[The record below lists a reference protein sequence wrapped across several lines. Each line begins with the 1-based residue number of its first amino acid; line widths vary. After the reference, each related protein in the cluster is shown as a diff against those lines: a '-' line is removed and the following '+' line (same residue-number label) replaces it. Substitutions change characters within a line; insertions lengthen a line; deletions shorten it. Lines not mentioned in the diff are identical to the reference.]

1 MVNIKLTIEF
11 DGTAYHGWQS
21 QENAETVQD
30 TIEAAVFKITG
41 EHSGLTGAGRT
52 DAGVHAIA
60 YAANFHTSSR
70 IPPERF
76 SYALNSV
83 LPDDISIIRSE
94 EVHEDFHSRFSSTGK
109 KYRYLICNTEHR
121 PAIMRNRA
129 YHVSV
134 PLNVS
139 LMKEAAEHFV
149 GTYDFSAFMASGSGV
164 ENTIRTI
171 RTVGLEKQGDIIAFE
186 IEGSG
191 FLYNMVRII
200 AGTLIEA
207 GQGKIPPA
215 AIPDIIYGK
224 NRNNAGKT
232 AAASGLYLVEVYY

>member
-21 QENAETVQD
+21 QKNAETVQD
-30 TIEAAVFKITG
+30 TIEAAIEKITG
-41 EHSGLTGAGRT
+41 EHSALTGSGRT

-60 YAANFHTSSR
+60 FIANFRTSSR

-83 LPDDISIIRSE
+83 LPDDISIIKSE
-94 EVHEDFHSRFSSTGK
+94 ETDEDFHSRFSSTGK
-109 KYRYLICNTEHR
+109 KYRYLIYNAEHK

-129 YHVSV
+129 CHVSV

-139 LMKEAAEHFV
+139 LMREAAQHFV
-149 GTYDFSAFMASGSGV
+149 GTFDFSAFMASGGSI
-164 ENTIRTI
+164 ESTIRTI
-171 RTVGLEKQGDIIAFE
+171 REVSLEKQGELIVFE

-200 AGTLIEA
+200 VGTLIEV
-207 GQGKIPPA
+207 GRGKVPPS
-215 AIPDIIYGK
+215 AISDIISGK

>member
-21 QENAETVQD
+21 QENAGTVQD
-30 TIEAAVFKITG
+30 TIEAAIEKITG
-41 EHSGLTGAGRT
+41 EHSALTGAGRT

-60 YAANFHTSSR
+60 FAANFRTSSR

-76 SYALNSV
+76 SFALNSV

-94 EVHEDFHSRFSSTGK
+94 VVNEDFHSRFSSTGK
-109 KYRYLICNTEHR
+109 KYRYLICNTEHK

-129 YHVSV
+129 CHVSG

-139 LMKEAAEHFV
+139 LMKEAAQHFV
-149 GTYDFSAFMASGSGV
+149 GTFDFSAFMATGSCV
-164 ENTIRTI
+164 ENTVRTI
-171 RTVGLEKQGDIIAFE
+171 RKVSLEKQGELIVFE

-191 FLYNMVRII
+191 FQYNMVRII
-200 AGTLIEA
+200 VGTLIEV
-207 GQGKIPPA
+207 GRGKIPPG
-215 AIPDIIYGK
+215 AISNIISGK

-232 AAASGLYLVEVYY
+232 AVASGLYLVEVYY